1 MTERITMKLN
11 EQTNIDT
18 PVAAPAVQGLSLF
31 ARFTSLDSL
40 LNLRLLP

>member
-1 MTERITMKLN
+1 MTLKQ
-11 EQTNIDT
+11 QTHIDT
-18 PVAAPAVQGLSLF
+18 PVAAPVVQGLPLF

>member
-1 MTERITMKLN
+1 MTLTEPTSRDIAVT
-11 EQTNIDT
+11 
-18 PVAAPAVQGLSLF
+18 APAVQGLPLF